1 VWADQEITFK
11 GVSIIGESGDV
22 SGKFSAVSNAKGIYL
37 NTSKDAIDSLKTADP
52 LPVSNNLSSGP
63 QKVVTKTVMQAK
75 AVHFTADNGDIFVN
89 GVSFDRGNVATGSEF
104 QARAKGTIG
113 IYDSAVNH
121 SKVAIAANTVVLK
134 DVTFAGNDVTL
145 RSQSGFVAAAPGT
158 GKAVTPGQIN
168 FVSGVFHSGT
178 EVKLPNMTRAEGHDM
193 FHQRAGE
200 IGKTFSGLK
209 IQNLAGNTTV
219 NPQ

>member
-1 VWADQEITFK
+1 
-11 GVSIIGESGDV
+11 
-22 SGKFSAVSNAKGIYL
+22 VSNSRGIYL
-37 NTSKDAIDSLKTADP
+37 NTNKDAIDALKTADP
-52 LPVSNNLSSGP
+52 LPDSNNLSSGP

-134 DVTFAGNDVTL
+134 DVDFSYGSAVDLRSGRGLVAGNPG
-145 RSQSGFVAAAPGT
+145 SGAAVLPGH
-158 GKAVTPGQIN
+158 VN
-168 FVSGVFHSGT
+168 FVSN
-178 EVKLPNMTRAEGHDM
+178 VKYGAYAVD
-193 FHQRAGE
+193 
-200 IGKTFSGLK
+200 
-209 IQNLAGNTTV
+209 NLAVHGMAGPGGDAAFRNAMNQRHAPTTPGGV
-219 NPQ
+219 APNFTKLTITDLAGHTK